1 MLIRDIKKNFYDKA
15 THQRIC
21 EHIANINDIIT
32 DEDLKNIKTNWNSNE
47 VSSTKEIENLKAGL
61 YSYKNVLLH

>member
-1 MLIRDIKKNFYDKA
+1 MLIRDIKKTFYDEA

-32 DEDLKNIKTNWNSNE
+32 DEDLKNIKTNWNSNQ
-47 VSSTKEIENLKAGL
+47 VLPAKEIENLKAGL
-61 YSYKNVLLH
+61 YNHNNVLLH